1 MFQRKFFL
9 LVPVS
14 FAQPLIFSSN
24 LALTLPFLRTS
35 SADFIARS
43 IISSAAFWAAFPAS
57 AISSV
62 FPAAP
67 PTSSAA
73 SSAALAASSAALAAS
88 SAALAASSAASATS
102 SADFASAFK
111 PSSPRASAASS
122 PSFPLIAAILS
133 ASSKFESLILL
144 FLILFA
150 ATSNSSLLVAISS
163 ALWAILFAIISLN
176 ASVFTAF
183 LKTSLASFDK
193 ASTMSS
199 TNSLP
204 APLFRASS
212 VNCLLVLS
220 HIFLILSKLPFFR
233 ASSNPSPTILS
244 IRALS
249 TFVNWVLPTFP
260 RPGTISETPPD
271 FFMAHSKA
279 SLATFP
285 TAPDSFKRLG
295 SLDFQLLKRKN
306 GSLLFNFSCRIFSL

>member
-1 MFQRKFFL
+1 M
-9 LVPVS
+9 
-14 FAQPLIFSSN
+14 
-24 LALTLPFLRTS
+24 
-35 SADFIARS
+35 
-43 IISSAAFWAAFPAS
+43 
-57 AISSV
+57 
-62 FPAAP
+62 
-67 PTSSAA
+67 
-73 SSAALAASSAALAAS
+73 
-88 SAALAASSAASATS
+88 
-102 SADFASAFK
+102 
-111 PSSPRASAASS
+111 
-122 PSFPLIAAILS
+122 
-133 ASSKFESLILL
+133 L